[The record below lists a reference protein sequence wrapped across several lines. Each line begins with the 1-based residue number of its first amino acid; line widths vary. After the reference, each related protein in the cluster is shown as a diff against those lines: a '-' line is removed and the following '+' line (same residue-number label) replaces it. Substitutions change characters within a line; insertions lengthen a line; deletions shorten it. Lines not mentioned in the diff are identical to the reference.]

1 LNVVSKNV
9 SDEKLVKNGERVL
22 EGLKTVFEEIKKKQN
37 LLKNKEDSK
46 KVFDELCRKYLSS
59 MYWEDLERP
68 FHKMIMEP
76 SDNAYF
82 NYILKKGMA
91 KAQQATSSA

>member
-1 LNVVSKNV
+1 LNVVRKNV
-9 SDEKLVKNGERVL
+9 TDEKIVKNGEKVMD
-22 EGLKTVFEEIKKKQN
+22 GLKIVFDEIKKKQN

-46 KVFDELCRKYLSS
+46 KVFDELCRKYISN

-68 FHKMIMEP
+68 LHKMMMEP

-91 KAQQATSSA
+91 KAQQANSSA